1 MQKLRR
7 AMLFVPGNNPSMLQN
22 AGIYGADSLIFDL
35 EDAVSVLEKDTAR
48 DLVTSTIKH
57 LKYPCEV
64 GVRINHISTLWGRAD
79 LEAVLPS
86 KPDFIRLPKAE
97 AAEEI
102 QLIDEII
109 SQVEAKCNF
118 EFGSIK
124 MMAAIESPKGLRN
137 AYEIASA
144 SPRMMALAIGGEDFS
159 TSLKTGKSKSGRELF
174 VARSMLV
181 FAAREAGIDAIDS
194 VFSDVRD
201 DEAFIQEVT
210 LAKELGFDGKSC
222 VNPRQV
228 DLVYEVFTP
237 SPKEIDHAKRVL
249 EAYQEALERKS
260 GVISL
265 NGKMID
271 APMITRAERVLAYAT
286 AVGAIQEGESINA

>member
-48 DLVTSTIKH
+48 DLVTSTIKN

-79 LEAVLPS
+79 LDAVLPS
-86 KPDFIRLPKAE
+86 KPNFIRLPKAE

-102 QLIDEII
+102 HLIDEII
-109 SQVEAKCNF
+109 SQAEAKYNF

-137 AYEIASA
+137 AYEITTA

-201 DEAFIQEVT
+201 DDTFIEEVT

-228 DLVYEVFTP
+228 DLVYGVFTP
-237 SPKEIDHAKRVL
+237 STKEVDNAKRIL

-271 APMITRAERVLAYAT
+271 APMITRAERVLAYAA
-286 AVGAIQEGESINA
+286 AVGATQEGESIND

>member
-48 DLVTSTIKH
+48 DLVKSTIKN

-79 LEAVLPS
+79 LDAVLPS
-86 KPDFIRLPKAE
+86 KPNFIRLPKAE

-118 EFGSIK
+118 EVGSIK

-137 AYEIASA
+137 AYEIATA

-174 VARSMLV
+174 VARSMLI

-201 DEAFIQEVT
+201 DDAFIQEVT

-228 DLVYEVFTP
+228 DLAYEVFTP
-237 SPKEIDHAKRVL
+237 SSKEIDHAKRVL